1 MKDELSIEISKEVLD
16 KNKDI
21 NKDKILKNMSYYRKR
36 NNFVMLIKI
45 TNM

>member
-1 MKDELSIEISKEVLD
+1 MKDELSTEISKEVLD

-21 NKDKILKNMSYYRKR
+21 NKDKILKNMSYYQKR